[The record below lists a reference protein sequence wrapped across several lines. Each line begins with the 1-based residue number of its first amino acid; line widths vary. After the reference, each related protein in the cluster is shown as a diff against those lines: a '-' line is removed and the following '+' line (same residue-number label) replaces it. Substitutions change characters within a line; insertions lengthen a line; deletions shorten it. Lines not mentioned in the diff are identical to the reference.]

1 MVPTFNT
8 FIYNVHNTV
17 QIQKGGEMIVRFVAF
32 WTASSLP
39 IISSYQMSTTVYWTT
54 NNNLKFNE
62 VFQYVHEYLCVYKES
77 TIVRLTKLF
86 ANEYIQEKP
95 QNSEEN

>member
-1 MVPTFNT
+1 
-8 FIYNVHNTV
+8 
-17 QIQKGGEMIVRFVAF
+17 
-32 WTASSLP
+32 
-39 IISSYQMSTTVYWTT
+39 MSTTVYWTT